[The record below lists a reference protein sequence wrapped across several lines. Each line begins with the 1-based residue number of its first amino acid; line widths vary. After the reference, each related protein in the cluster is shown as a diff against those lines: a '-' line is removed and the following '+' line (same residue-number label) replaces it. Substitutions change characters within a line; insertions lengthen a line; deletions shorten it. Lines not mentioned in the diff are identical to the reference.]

1 MTFKELLMGRFSKAD
16 TPKEKKGYFE
26 DKDNARNDFLS
37 ALYRYFQ
44 GSTAMVEWSPVDRD
58 SLMRQFE
65 SNHAVYSIVNYI
77 ADEVA
82 KVMVEAAEL
91 EDKER
96 TQIEQHWSIDLLRQ
110 PNDLETMTDFIRGW
124 TIYRLVVGDA
134 FVYTRE
140 GVGIKAGQISE
151 LYNIPSHLVKIVT
164 RGLAAPIAGYV
175 VKGTGGVK
183 FNTNLTTDNV
193 IFFRNFAVGYTDGTT
208 PIHYGLSPLVPAAKL
223 VELIDNSMKRQNT
236 ALKNGGVA
244 RIVTPRGTEFG
255 VPTPQEQSALEAE
268 MNDRH
273 LGNRTKILKSPV
285 DVHQLGDSPA
295 DLSLLSTSDS
305 AIQALC
311 FTFKFPYSLFQS
323 NTTYANQAEAKRIV
337 IENIAIPLA
346 SEFLE
351 KFTKYCRFENGEK
364 WIVNTDKIEA
374 LKANSMDVLN
384 AYDRA
389 YRSYNDRADLLGLSR
404 IDEDWADQPIF
415 PMSIMFGNPMTEIPE
430 EGNGEEL

>member
-1 MTFKELLMGRFSKAD
+1 MTLKELFRLGRKDSA
-16 TPKEKKGYFE
+16 PVEQKGFFNE
-26 DKDNARNDFLS
+26 RGNEQNSFFTE
-37 ALYRYFQ
+37 LYRYVR
-44 GSTAMVEWSPVDRD
+44 GSSAMVEWSPVDRD
-58 SLMRQFE
+58 TLMQQF
-65 SNHAVYSIVNYI
+65 NGNYAVYSIVNYI

-91 EDKER
+91 EDKDRNE
-96 TQIEQHWSIDLLRQ
+96 IEEHWSIDLLHQ
-110 PNDLETMTDFIRGW
+110 PNDLETLTDFIRGW
-124 TIYRLVVGDA
+124 VIYRLVVGDA
-134 FVYTRE
+134 FVYARE

-151 LYNIPSHLVKIVT
+151 LYNVPAHYVEIIT
-164 RGLAAPIAGYV
+164 QGLAAPIKGYKL
-175 VKGTGGVK
+175 KGRGMSNFSSKLTPQ
-183 FNTNLTTDNV
+183 NT
-193 IFFRNFAVGYTDGTT
+193 IFYRNFSVDYADSTT
-208 PIHYGLSPLVPAAKL
+208 PTHYGLSPLVPAAKL
-223 VELIDNSMKRQNT
+223 TELIDKSMKRQNT
-236 ALKNGGVA
+236 ALTNGGVA

-285 DVHQLGDSPA
+285 EVHQLGDSPA
-295 DLSLLSTSDS
+295 DLSLLSTCD
-305 AIQALC
+305 AAVQALC
-311 FTFKFPYSLFQS
+311 FVYKFPFSLFQS

-337 IENIAIPLA
+337 IENIAVPLA

-351 KFTKYCRFENGEK
+351 KFNKYCHFEKGEK

-374 LKANSMDVLN
+374 LKERPIDTLT

-415 PMSIMFGNPMTEIPE
+415 PMNIMFGNPMTEIPA
-430 EGNGEEL
+430 EGNGEA

>member
-1 MTFKELLMGRFSKAD
+1 MTFKELLMGRLSKAD
-16 TPKEKKGYFE
+16 APNEKKGFFA
-26 DKDNARNDFLS
+26 DKENAKNEFLS

-44 GSTAMVEWSPVDRD
+44 GSSAMVEWSPVDRD

-65 SNHAVYSIVNYI
+65 NNHAVYSIVSYI

-91 EDKER
+91 EDKDH

-134 FVYTRE
+134 FVYTRK

-151 LYNIPSHLVKIVT
+151 LYNIPSHLVEIITK
-164 RGLAAPIAGYV
+164 GLAAPIAGYA
-175 VKGTGGVK
+175 VKGSGGVK
-183 FNTNLTTDNV
+183 FNTNLTPDNV
-193 IFFRNFAVGYTDGTT
+193 IFFRNFTVGYSGGTT
-208 PIHYGLSPLVPAAKL
+208 PIHYGMSALVPAAKL
-223 VELIDNSMKRQNT
+223 VELIDTSMKRQNT
-236 ALKNGGVA
+236 SLKNGGVA
-244 RIVTPRGTEFG
+244 RIITPRGSEFG
-255 VPTPQEQSALEAE
+255 VSPQEQQALEAE

-295 DLSLLSTSDS
+295 DLSLLSTSES
-305 AIQALC
+305 AVQALC

-323 NTTYANQAEAKRIV
+323 NTTYANQAEGKRIV

-346 SEFLE
+346 NEFLE
-351 KFTKYCRFENGEK
+351 KFTKYCHFENGER
-364 WIVNTDKIEA
+364 WIVNVDKIEA
-374 LKANSMDVLN
+374 LKDNPMEVLN

-404 IDEDWADQPIF
+404 IDEEWADQPIF
-415 PMSIMFGNPMTEIPE
+415 PMSIMFGNPMTDIPE
-430 EGNGEEL
+430 EGNEEL

>member
-1 MTFKELLMGRFSKAD
+1 MTFKELLLGRRNKVDA
-16 TPKEKKGYFE
+16 PAEKKGFYE
-26 DKDNARNDFLS
+26 SRDNTRNEFLR
-37 ALYRYFQ
+37 AIYQYFQ
-44 GSTAMVEWSPVDRD
+44 SSTAMVEWSPIDRD
-58 SLMRQFE
+58 KLMSQFE
-65 SNHAVYSIVNYI
+65 NNHAVYAIVNYI

-91 EDKER
+91 ENKDRE
-96 TQIEQHWSIDLLRQ
+96 QINEHWSIDLLRQ
-110 PNDLETMTDFIRGW
+110 PNDLESMTDFIKGW
-124 TIYRLVVGDA
+124 VIYRMVVGDA

-140 GVGIKAGQISE
+140 GVGLKAGQIAE
-151 LYNIPSHLVKIVT
+151 LYNIPAHLVEIVT
-164 RGLAAPIAGYV
+164 RGLVAPIARYSLKSNGGLNL
-175 VKGTGGVK
+175 GTK
-183 FNTNLTTDNV
+183 LTPENT
-193 IFFRNFAVGYTDGTT
+193 IFYRNFSVDYAGSST

-285 DVHQLGDSPA
+285 EVHQLGDSPA
-295 DLSLLSTSDS
+295 DLSLLSTCD
-305 AIQALC
+305 AAVQALC
-311 FTFKFPYSLFQS
+311 FVYKFPFSLFQS

-337 IENIAIPLA
+337 IENIAVPLA

-351 KFTKYCRFENGEK
+351 KFTKYCRFEKGEK

-374 LKANSMDVLN
+374 LKERPIDTLA

-389 YRSYNDRADLLGLSR
+389 YRSYNDRADLLGLAR
-404 IDEDWADQPIF
+404 IEEEWADQPIF
-415 PMSIMFGNPMTEIPE
+415 PMNIMFGNPMTEIPA
-430 EGNGEEL
+430 EGDGEA